1 MGTPMYIGSE
11 DTRVWNTIKIL
22 CRGDKIGVKSNYIEM
37 ETFIRHWNVVLV
49 GILRY
54 THSKIANP
62 VILWPQNWKK
72 CKFWEENHI
81 KGAKNT
87 ESSIMRDLIL

>member
-1 MGTPMYIGSE
+1 MGTPMYIRSE

-22 CRGDKIGVKSNYIEM
+22 CRGDEIGDKSNYIEM

-54 THSKIANP
+54 THSKTANHMIFVAP
-62 VILWPQNWKK
+62 ELKKVQILGKK
-72 CKFWEENHI
+72 TH
-81 KGAKNT
+81 
-87 ESSIMRDLIL
+87 